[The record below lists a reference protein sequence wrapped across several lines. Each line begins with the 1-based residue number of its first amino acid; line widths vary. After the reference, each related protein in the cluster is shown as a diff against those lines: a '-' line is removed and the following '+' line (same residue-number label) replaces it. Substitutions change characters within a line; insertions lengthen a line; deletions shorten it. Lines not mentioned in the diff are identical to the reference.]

1 MLNDNLDLNKNP
13 KFIIKLLEKKFKDEE
28 KEDMDERAKTVS
40 NWKKVL
46 KSNNEKLYGEKKN
59 NSDYEEL
66 KKRNMLTEYICL
78 MKAKNK
84 YEINKLQK
92 KYKL

>member
-1 MLNDNLDLNKNP
+1 MDEKPELVIDLV
-13 KFIIKLLEKKFKDEE
+13 EKKFREEE
-28 KEDMDERAKTVS
+28 KENSDIRAKTVS
-40 NWKKVL
+40 NWKKAL
-46 KSNNEKLYGEKKN
+46 KNENDKLYCEKKN

-84 YEINKLQK
+84 FEIKKLLE
-92 KYKL
+92 KYKI

>member
-1 MLNDNLDLNKNP
+1 
-13 KFIIKLLEKKFKDEE
+13 
-28 KEDMDERAKTVS
+28 MDERAKTVS